1 MKLVEV
7 LLDFY
12 PGLVNDRS
20 LDGSSPLDLANC
32 FVRQNRRKAMM
43 DLILSKD
50 PIVKTCTTS
59 TPTSGIR
66 ETNPDEVQDDC
77 KFTDLES
84 PRDNG

>member
-1 MKLVEV
+1 
-7 LLDFY
+7 
-12 PGLVNDRS
+12 
-20 LDGSSPLDLANC
+20 
-32 FVRQNRRKAMM
+32 MM